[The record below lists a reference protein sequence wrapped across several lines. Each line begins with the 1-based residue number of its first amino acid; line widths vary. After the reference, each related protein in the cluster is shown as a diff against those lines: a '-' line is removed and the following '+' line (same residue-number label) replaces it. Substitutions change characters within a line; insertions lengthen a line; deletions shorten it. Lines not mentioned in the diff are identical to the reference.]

1 MTGFFDRLNGALV
14 ALLAASALAL
24 LAVNL
29 WLASENRERQRSVN
43 SRQQAINQSAALG
56 QLNTQIVT
64 LTAQVAVQRNDPAL
78 LALLANHGITVNVNP
93 APGAPAPATAPTSL
107 PAPSQPNVQR

>member
-1 MTGFFDRLNGALV
+1 VPGFFDRLNGALV
-14 ALLAASALAL
+14 TLLAASALAL

-29 WLASENRERQRSVN
+29 WLASENRERQRSVS

-64 LTAQVAVQRNDPAL
+64 LTAQLAVQRNDPAL
-78 LALLANHGITVNVNP
+78 LALLANHGITVNINP
-93 APGAPAPATAPTSL
+93 APAAAPAAL
-107 PAPSQPNVQR
+107 PPPSQPNVQR